1 MINYNLANFNIPQTY
16 IDTGQMKNW
25 QTHRE
30 EKIIMLQ
37 NAITILGGAKNIKK
51 VVYTISNVLLLNVI

>member
-1 MINYNLANFNIPQTY
+1 MENR
-16 IDTGQMKNW
+16 

-51 VVYTISNVLLLNVI
+51 VVYKTYNF

>member
-1 MINYNLANFNIPQTY
+1 
-16 IDTGQMKNW
+16 MKNR